1 MEKRM
6 NNLIK
11 QFDLMKFIKANVPL
25 IGLFVI
31 IILVSL
37 IEPNFLTRYNI
48 LSVLRQASINGLLA
62 FGLTVVIL
70 TGGIDLS
77 VGSTVAFASLVMA
90 KMINSGTNSVWAIIV
105 ALIIGAIIGLINGLL
120 ITKGKLQAFIA
131 TLGTMMVF
139 RGLALYISNGVPE
152 SRLGEGLLGWM
163 GRGYFIGIPTP
174 VVILLICFGIFAFF
188 LSKTVF
194 GKRIY
199 AIGGNMKA
207 ANLSGI
213 NVHRNL
219 IYVYMI
225 SGFLAALAGIIL
237 TSRVDSAVPTAGTG
251 YELNAIAATVIGGAS
266 LTGGR
271 GKATGTLIGI
281 LIIAII
287 INALNL
293 LGISSYLQQLITGV
307 IIVTAVVLDRSKK

>member
-1 MEKRM
+1 
-6 NNLIK
+6 
-11 QFDLMKFIKANVPL
+11 
-25 IGLFVI
+25 
-31 IILVSL
+31 
-37 IEPNFLTRYNI
+37 
-48 LSVLRQASINGLLA
+48 
-62 FGLTVVIL
+62 
-70 TGGIDLS
+70 
-77 VGSTVAFASLVMA
+77 
-90 KMINSGTNSVWAIIV
+90 
-105 ALIIGAIIGLINGLL
+105 
-120 ITKGKLQAFIA
+120 
-131 TLGTMMVF
+131 
-139 RGLALYISNGVPE
+139 
-152 SRLGEGLLGWM
+152 
-163 GRGYFIGIPTP
+163 
-174 VVILLICFGIFAFF
+174 
-188 LSKTVF
+188 
-194 GKRIY
+194 
-199 AIGGNMKA
+199 MKA